1 MNGKAIIST
10 LPYVL
15 KYDIKKEL
23 YNQYTAR
30 CLRII
35 TENTAMLSQGNY
47 IAVEL
52 DEILNPKLEIKHI
65 EGETSEKIKA
75 KLRGG

>member
-15 KYDIKKEL
+15 KADIEKEL
-23 YNQYTAR
+23 YNQYTAK

-35 TENTAMLSQGNY
+35 TENTATLSQGNY

-52 DEILNPKLEIKHI
+52 GEILNPKPEIEHI
-65 EGETSEKIKA
+65 EGET
-75 KLRGG
+75 

>member
-1 MNGKAIIST
+1 MNGKTIIST

-15 KYDIKKEL
+15 KADIEKEM
-23 YNQYTAR
+23 YNQYIAK

-35 TENTAMLSQGNY
+35 TENTAVLSQGQY
-47 IAVEL
+47 ITVEL
-52 DEILNPKLEIKHI
+52 DEILNPKPEIKHI

-75 KLRGG
+75 KLRG

>member
-15 KYDIKKEL
+15 KADIEKEM
-23 YNQYTAR
+23 YNQYTAK

-52 DEILNPKLEIKHI
+52 DEILNPKPETKYV
-65 EGETSEKIKA
+65 EGETSERIKS
-75 KLRGG
+75 KLRG

>member
-1 MNGKAIIST
+1 MNGKAIIAT
-10 LPYVL
+10 LPC
-15 KYDIKKEL
+15 KIKADVEKEL
-23 YNQYTAR
+23 YYQYTAK

-52 DEILNPKLEIKHI
+52 DEILNPKPEIKHI
-65 EGETSEKIKA
+65 EGETSKKIKA
-75 KLRGG
+75 KLRG